1 MSLLSDARSMREKDP
16 AARSLAEVLLL
27 YPGFH
32 ALVFYRAAHFFYQ
45 KRRFFIARL
54 ISQWGRGFTGIE
66 IHPGATIGSGL
77 FIDHGSGVVIGE
89 TAEIGNNVTLYHGV
103 TLGGTG
109 KDQGKR
115 HPTVCDDV
123 LIGAGC
129 KVLGPVVIG
138 ENSRIGANSVVLIDV
153 PANATAIGIPARVV
167 RVNGKRIQH
176 ESELL
181 EQRDYPDVV
190 RSDIETCNRMWNVWK
205 KSRRAVHVPNVHVLA
220 RAEAKNKPHPMAHR
234 TQNNTK
240 REFPL
245 FC

>member
-190 RSDIETCNRMWNVWK
+190 RSDIETLQSHVERLEKDPPCRAC
-205 KSRRAVHVPNVHVLA
+205 SERPCACPRRSEEQA
-220 RAEAKNKPHPMAHR
+220 RSDG
-234 TQNNTK
+234 TQNPK
-240 REFPL
+240 
-245 FC
+245 

>member
-190 RSDIETCNRMWNVWK
+190 RSDIETLQSHVERLEKEPPCRACSERPCAC
-205 KSRRAVHVPNVHVLA
+205 SRRSEEQAPSDG
-220 RAEAKNKPHPMAHR
+220 
-234 TQNNTK
+234 TQNPK
-240 REFPL
+240 
-245 FC
+245 

>member
-32 ALVFYRAAHFFYQ
+32 ALVFYRAANFFYR
-45 KRRFFIARL
+45 KRRFFAARL

-66 IHPGATIGSGL
+66 IHPGAAIGSGL

-109 KDQGKR
+109 KDHGKR
-115 HPTVCDDV
+115 HPTVGDNV

-129 KVLGPVVIG
+129 KVLGPVLIG
-138 ENSRIGANSVVLIDV
+138 ENSRIGANSVVLIDI
-153 PANATAIGIPARVV
+153 PPNSTAIGIPARVV
-167 RVNGKRIQH
+167 RRNGKRIEH
-176 ESELL
+176 ESDLL

-190 RSDIETCNRMWNVWK
+190 RSDIETLQSHVERLEHAPPCRAFSGGACHCPHHPCEEAEQTK
-205 KSRRAVHVPNVHVLA
+205 EDGLSEKS
-220 RAEAKNKPHPMAHR
+220 
-234 TQNNTK
+234 
-240 REFPL
+240 
-245 FC
+245 

>member
-190 RSDIETCNRMWNVWK
+190 RSDIEALQSHVERLEKEPPCRAC
-205 KSRRAVHVPNVHVLA
+205 SERPCACPRRSEEQAPSDGTENL
-220 RAEAKNKPHPMAHR
+220 K
-234 TQNNTK
+234 
-240 REFPL
+240 
-245 FC
+245 

>member
-190 RSDIETCNRMWNVWK
+190 RSDIETLQSHVERLEKEPPCRACSERPCAC
-205 KSRRAVHVPNVHVLA
+205 SRRSEEQTLSDGTENL
-220 RAEAKNKPHPMAHR
+220 
-234 TQNNTK
+234 T
-240 REFPL
+240 
-245 FC
+245 

>member
-190 RSDIETCNRMWNVWK
+190 RSDIETLQSHVERLEKEPPCRAC
-205 KSRRAVHVPNVHVLA
+205 SERPCACPRRSKEQAPSDG
-220 RAEAKNKPHPMAHR
+220 
-234 TQNNTK
+234 TQNPK
-240 REFPL
+240 
-245 FC
+245 

>member
-45 KRRFFIARL
+45 KQHFFIARL

-109 KDQGKR
+109 KEHGKR
-115 HPTVCDDV
+115 HPTVQDNV

-167 RVNGKRIQH
+167 RINGQRIQH

-190 RSDIETCNRMWNVWK
+190 RTDIETLQ
-205 KSRRAVHVPNVHVLA
+205 SHVERLEKEPPCPA
-220 RAEAKNKPHPMAHR
+220 RSHGACACPHRNSEEAAPQPHSEQ
-234 TQNNTK
+234 T
-240 REFPL
+240 PL
-245 FC
+245 

>member
-27 YPGFH
+27 YPVFH

-190 RSDIETCNRMWNVWK
+190 RSDIETLQSHVERLEKEPPCRAC
-205 KSRRAVHVPNVHVLA
+205 SERPCACPRRSEEQAPSDGTENL
-220 RAEAKNKPHPMAHR
+220 K
-234 TQNNTK
+234 
-240 REFPL
+240 
-245 FC
+245 

>member
-45 KRRFFIARL
+45 KRHFFIARL

-66 IHPGATIGSGL
+66 IHPGAAIGSGL

-190 RSDIETCNRMWNVWK
+190 RSDIETLQSHVERLEKEPPCRAC
-205 KSRRAVHVPNVHVLA
+205 SERPCACPRRSEEQTLSDGTENL
-220 RAEAKNKPHPMAHR
+220 K
-234 TQNNTK
+234 
-240 REFPL
+240 
-245 FC
+245 